1 MPLSRL
7 ACLWTVP
14 CSSMAFS
21 LATASGQPNGILKKQ
36 QTRHSHIALGC
47 GPKYSATLHW
57 DAVRNIA
64 FWLAIVIFLW
74 SAMGCLHLHR
84 QHRHHNRRHPQNH
97 SRHYHNLLPPSSS
110 LKQLQQRTYPY
121 LGECHHRR
129 LRKNLQS
136 RMHGSCVTG
145 SEIALV

>member
-1 MPLSRL
+1 MQFHGVQSGDCIWSAEWNLEKNSRR
-7 ACLWTVP
+7 V
-14 CSSMAFS
+14 
-21 LATASGQPNGILKKQ
+21 I
-36 QTRHSHIALGC
+36 
-47 GPKYSATLHW
+47 ATLHW

-74 SAMGCLHLHR
+74 SAMGCLHL
-84 QHRHHNRRHPQNH
+84 QHRHHNRRHPQKH
-97 SRHYHNLLPPSSS
+97 SRHYHNLLRPSSS

-136 RMHGSCVTG
+136 RMHGNCVTG